1 MCLFFPEENFMC
13 ALDHATFYCYTN
25 MKIGKSHVLVNT
37 TQCSLLEG
45 GGKNIAELKQYNM
58 MKF

>member
-1 MCLFFPEENFMC
+1 MC
-13 ALDHATFYCYTN
+13 ALDHAMFYCYTN